1 MTQYRF
7 ITLRLRTLS
16 ATGMPIQKLTKLVF
30 ADCNPKYA
38 SPSKNY
44 GHHKNNLTLHLL
56 MKSISSA
63 CMPSAISMLL
73 TDNDWQTSDRNNL
86 PYLNLAYVEQYSRSI
101 AGSQMNADQITKF
114 PLMSLIFIF
123 VLNEQK
129 GLM

>member
-1 MTQYRF
+1 
-7 ITLRLRTLS
+7 
-16 ATGMPIQKLTKLVF
+16 
-30 ADCNPKYA
+30 
-38 SPSKNY
+38 
-44 GHHKNNLTLHLL
+44 

-101 AGSQMNADQITKF
+101 AGSQMNADKITKF